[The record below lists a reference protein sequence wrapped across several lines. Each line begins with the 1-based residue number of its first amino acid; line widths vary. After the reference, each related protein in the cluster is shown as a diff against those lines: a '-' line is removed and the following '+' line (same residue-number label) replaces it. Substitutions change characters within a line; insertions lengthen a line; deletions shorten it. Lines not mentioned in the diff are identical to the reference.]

1 MVLVFPP
8 PFLPRPPPP
17 LISSFPHNPQ
27 FHLCLFPAWFSLL
40 GADETVKAR
49 HGAIKRK
56 QKMTATSW
64 KQKQGEEVG
73 GGARGKNFALE
84 IFGFSNR
91 KGHCHSPICCSQ
103 SSTSG
108 TKHFYGVG
116 MTRDWYH
123 CARLGPPLLHV
134 LLLKHIFATG
144 RFSGSWAT
152 RLGNFVN
159 FTLQKL
165 VGFMKFPANKICQ
178 GKIIEIGK
186 LASFTTQKGFE
197 ALNFPLR
204 CVFFFFFSRRARKYW
219 PKCHVRL
226 VMFSVVFSLLWLP
239 VLYWNPALF
248 WQVTWHF
255 HLCFP
260 LAWVSPPVP
269 FNLRCVYIAC
279 ISLWPVLVRL
289 PSPVHAFILI
299 FA

>member
-1 MVLVFPP
+1 MGPVRYHSACIRHGYWWCLSFPRPSFLV
-8 PFLPRPPPP
+8 PPPP
-17 LISSFPHNPQ
+17 TSSFPHNPH

-73 GGARGKNFALE
+73 GGARGKKTSLWKSLDSA
-84 IFGFSNR
+84 NR

-108 TKHFYGVG
+108 TKHFCGVG

-123 CARLGPPLLHV
+123 WARLGAPLLRV

-152 RLGNFVN
+152 RLGHFVN

-178 GKIIEIGK
+178 AKIIEIGK
-186 LASFTTQKGFE
+186 LASFTKQKSFE

-204 CVFFFFFSRRARKYW
+204 CVFFFFF
-219 PKCHVRL
+219 
-226 VMFSVVFSLLWLP
+226 
-239 VLYWNPALF
+239 
-248 WQVTWHF
+248 
-255 HLCFP
+255 
-260 LAWVSPPVP
+260 
-269 FNLRCVYIAC
+269 
-279 ISLWPVLVRL
+279 
-289 PSPVHAFILI
+289 
-299 FA
+299 